1 MIPETRRLRSRRND
15 SWPDCMFLS
24 SFVEICL
31 HLVGSPQHCTSTLP
45 GFLAEAQLELEFC
58 PSPTRQG
65 ISSVSPM
72 IGPGGGAGGAEEGG
86 APYRKG
92 RSPLC
97 CTSATLSD
105 VAWDRGAVWRPER
118 GHIATSWIPLEP
130 VSFRSPPVATQRP
143 SFLGAPLP
151 ILDWPWERGN
161 ALYAVGMLREIL
173 SWDGLARSL
182 SFINSR

>member
-86 APYRKG
+86 RHTG
-92 RSPLC
+92 RVEVL
-97 CTSATLSD
+97 SA
-105 VAWDRGAVWRPER
+105 
-118 GHIATSWIPLEP
+118 
-130 VSFRSPPVATQRP
+130 
-143 SFLGAPLP
+143 APLQ
-151 ILDWPWERGN
+151 LS
-161 ALYAVGMLREIL
+161 VMLLGTGEQCGDPKGDTL
-173 SWDGLARSL
+173 LQAG
-182 SFINSR
+182 FH